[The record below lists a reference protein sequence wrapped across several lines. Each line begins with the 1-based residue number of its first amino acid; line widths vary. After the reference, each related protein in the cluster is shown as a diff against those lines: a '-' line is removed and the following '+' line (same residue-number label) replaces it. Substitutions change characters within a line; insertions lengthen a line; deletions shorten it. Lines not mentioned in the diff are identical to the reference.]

1 MLGAEPLPEAVF
13 EVGIRKKGRRGCM
26 GDESRGCGR
35 SGEASL
41 TTDIFTDIR
50 E

>member
-1 MLGAEPLPEAVF
+1 MLGAEALPGAVF
-13 EVGIRKKGRRGCM
+13 GVGIRKRGRRGGM
-26 GDESRGCGR
+26 GDESRVCGR